1 MRGIIS
7 AGAYVPYR
15 RLNRGDIATT
25 FGSGGGKGTRA
36 VAGYD
41 EDTTTMAVEAA
52 RFARRSAPDDTVIGS
67 LWFATANP
75 AYLDKNNASAI
86 HAALRLDSPVP
97 GIDFGG
103 ALRSG
108 VGALRA
114 ALEGNGSIIV
124 VASDIRDGLP
134 TSADEHQ
141 GGDGAAAVLVG
152 SDADGPVIAECVG
165 SGSATEEFIERWR
178 TPGSRRSRT
187 WEERF
192 GEIKYGPLVEQ
203 AWNLAL
209 KAAELQPDKIDKLI
223 VTGMHA
229 RAVRSISGRLGTS
242 KAAVVDDLSASV
254 GNTGTAQAALLL
266 ASALE
271 TSAPGEIIALVV
283 LADGADVLLF
293 RTTPALASYRP
304 ARSIATQVA
313 NGGSLSYGKFLSWR
327 GTVTLE
333 PPRRPEP
340 DRISASVSGRT
351 EEWKYAFVG
360 SRDRDSGELH
370 LPPARVSRVGDAVD
384 DMIAA
389 PMSEVEGTV
398 ALFTIDRIAYSP
410 SPPITFA
417 VVDFDGGG
425 RHPVELTDVEV
436 ADLAIGDRIEMT
448 FRKLFTSDEIHN
460 YFWKA
465 RPIRAGVRNEH
476 TGADQAPPSA

>member
-7 AGAYVPYR
+7 AAGYVPFR
-15 RLNRGDIATT
+15 RLDRTEIAKT

-36 VAGYD
+36 VASYD

-52 RFARRSAPDDTVIGS
+52 RLARRSAPDGTTIDT
-67 LWFATANP
+67 LWFSTASP

-86 HAALRLDSPVP
+86 HAALRLDTSVSAL
-97 GIDFGG
+97 DFGG

-114 ALEGNGSIIV
+114 ALGGNGCVLALS
-124 VASDIRDGLP
+124 SDMRDGLP
-134 TSADEHQ
+134 TSADEAQ
-141 GGDGAAAVLVG
+141 GGDGAAALLIG
-152 SDADGPVIAECVG
+152 SDGDGAVIAEYLG

-178 TPGSRRSRT
+178 APGSRRSRA

-192 GEIKYGPLVEQ
+192 GEVKYAPLAEQ
-203 AWNLAL
+203 AWNGAL
-209 KAAELQPDKIDKLI
+209 KAAELNPDQVDKLI

-229 RAVRSISGRLGTS
+229 RAVRGIAGRLGAS
-242 KAAVVDDLSASV
+242 KAATVDDLAATV

-266 ASALE
+266 AHAIE
-271 TSAPGEIIALVV
+271 TAEPGQVIALVV
-283 LADGADVLLF
+283 LADGVDVLLF
-293 RTTPALASYRP
+293 RTTDALAGYRP
-304 ARSIATQVA
+304 TRAVGTQVA
-313 NGGSLSYGKFLSWR
+313 NGGALPYGKFLSWR
-327 GTVTLE
+327 GSVTLE

-340 DRISASVSGRT
+340 ERISASVSGRS

-360 SRDRDSGELH
+360 SRDHGTNELH
-370 LPPARVSRVGDAVD
+370 LPPARISRVGDAVD
-384 DMIAA
+384 DMVPA
-389 PMSEVEGTV
+389 PMSEVEGTI

-425 RHPVELTDVEV
+425 RHPVELVDVDV
-436 ADLAIGDRIEMT
+436 DRLSIGDRVEMT
-448 FRKLFTSDEIHN
+448 FRKLFTADDIHN

-465 RPIRAGVRNEH
+465 RPVR
-476 TGADQAPPSA
+476 G